1 MNLWTAIIGMGVIT
15 YAIRL
20 VPIWLL
26 ERASISDGWRQALR
40 FVPAA
45 VLSAIILPE
54 LLMPGGVLDLSLG
67 MRDCWQACWP
77 LLWPGAPA
85 TFCGRWVW
93 AWLLCGC
100 CRHGWLRS
108 H

>member
-26 ERASISDGWRQALR
+26 ERATISASWRQALR

-54 LLMPGGVLDLSLG
+54 LVMPGGVFDLSLG
-67 MRDCWQACWP
+67 NARLLAGLVAILVGWRTQNVLWTLAVGMV
-77 LLWPGAPA
+77 LLWILG
-85 TFCGRWVW
+85 
-93 AWLLCGC
+93 
-100 CRHGWLRS
+100 
-108 H
+108 